1 MYVAE
6 RESSI
11 LLFHHIPASLINLS
25 RVWLLH
31 HLLLRYIPPCTILSQ
46 FQMYVETRVE
56 MKRRMSRLSVKE
68 VANKKK
74 AGNYCDGGGL
84 YLQVSESGSKS
95 WVFRYTLNGRDRHM
109 GLGPFHT
116 VSLADART
124 AAVLCRQS
132 LLRKIDPIAARD
144 AEHARQ
150 SLEAARSV
158 TFVECATAYIKTH
171 RPSWKNPKHADQWTN
186 TIKTYCGPVIGPLP
200 IQEVDTGLV
209 MKVLEPIWT
218 EKPETA
224 SRLRGRIE
232 SVLDWATVSGYR
244 EGENPARW
252 RGHLENL
259 LPSLNKKL
267 RVKHHP
273 ALPFNEMGK
282 FMESLRLQEG
292 IAARALEF
300 LILTAARTGE
310 TIGAKW
316 EEFDLNT
323 GIWSIPA
330 SRMKAGV
337 EHRIPLSNRALEIAL
352 ALRRARQSDY
362 VFPGQKEGKPL
373 TNMAMLG
380 LLKRMGR
387 MDLTV
392 HGFRSSFRDWASE
405 CTNFPREVCEMALAH
420 TIPNQAEAAYRRGD
434 LIEKRWSL
442 MEEWMRH
449 CAGSKAIG
457 ERLPVLVSKLTHGKI
472 GYQL

>member
-1 MYVAE
+1 
-6 RESSI
+6 
-11 LLFHHIPASLINLS
+11 
-25 RVWLLH
+25 
-31 HLLLRYIPPCTILSQ
+31 
-46 FQMYVETRVE
+46 
-56 MKRRMSRLSVKE
+56 MSRLSVKE
-68 VANKKK
+68 VVNKKE
-74 AGNYCDGGGL
+74 AGYYCDGGGL
-84 YLQVSESGSKS
+84 YLQVSDSGSKS
-95 WVFRYTLNGRDRHM
+95 WIFRYTLNGKNRHM

-116 VSLADART
+116 VSLADARH

-132 LLRKIDPIAARD
+132 LLKKIDPITARD

-150 SLEAARSV
+150 SLEAARSM
-158 TFVECATAYIKTH
+158 TFLECATAYIKTH
-171 RPSWKNPKHADQWTN
+171 RSSWKNAKHADQWAN
-186 TIKTYCGPVIGPLP
+186 TIKTYCGPVIGPLSV
-200 IQEVDTGLV
+200 QEVDTGLV
-209 MKVLEPIWT
+209 VKVLEPIWR

-273 ALPFNEMGK
+273 ALPFNEMGE

-292 IAARALEF
+292 VAARALEF

-316 EEFDLNT
+316 DEFD
-323 GIWSIPA
+323 
-330 SRMKAGV
+330 MKAGV
-337 EHRIPLSNRALEIAL
+337 WTVPAARMKAAVEHRVPLSKRALEIVL
-352 ALRRARQSDY
+352 ALRQIKQSDY

-373 TNMAMLG
+373 TNMAMLE

-387 MDLTV
+387 TGLTV

-405 CTNFPREVCEMALAH
+405 CTNFPRDVCEMALAH
-420 TIPNQAEAAYRRGD
+420 TIPNHAEAAYRRGD
-434 LIEKRWSL
+434 LIEKRRRL
-442 MEEWMRH
+442 MEEWARH
-449 CAGSKAIG
+449 HRKVGDEVS
-457 ERLPVLVSKLTHGKI
+457 LVGNQFSSR
-472 GYQL
+472 